1 MTDSCKAA
9 RGRKCTVRIPSYCN
23 GNPVGTYNPQTV
35 GGIMYYMHFY
45 KFTLSQA
52 MPKGILIAI
61 ATLVGGRFGKQNPG
75 YNGDVKTC
83 RDNDDGSGLLKIY
96 ITVSIKTT
104 QTGRVPYFNFRVV
117 GY

>member
-1 MTDSCKAA
+1 
-9 RGRKCTVRIPSYCN
+9 
-23 GNPVGTYNPQTV
+23 
-35 GGIMYYMHFY
+35 MYYLHFY

-61 ATLVGGRFGKQNPG
+61 ATLVGGRFGKQNLG